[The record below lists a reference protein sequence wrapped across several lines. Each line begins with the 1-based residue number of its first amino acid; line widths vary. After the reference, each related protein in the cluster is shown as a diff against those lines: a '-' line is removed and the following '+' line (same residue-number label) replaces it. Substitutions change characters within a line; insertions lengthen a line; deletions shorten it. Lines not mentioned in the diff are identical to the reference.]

1 MSYGGCHYDY
11 RPAYGRIVRT
21 LFERCEW
28 GHTLEARSANDRMI
42 CDRYPRVRGTDG
54 RMRHAETQLTRDVPS
69 TQHALHRQRLAQT
82 GGTPWQQTR
91 DARHRAA
98 DLLRLAQCQRAYR
111 CVWLILHLDG
121 AKQRDSS
128 PGRPQPEIERRPG
141 ELQRR
146 FQHAKRAHPY
156 KINSTFWT

>member
-1 MSYGGCHYDY
+1 MGSCEER
-11 RPAYGRIVRT
+11 RPLIKRR
-21 LFERCEW
+21 ER
-28 GHTLEARSANDRMI
+28 GHALDARSANDRMI
-42 CDRYPRVRGTDG
+42 RDGYPRMRGTDG
-54 RMRHAETQLTRDVPS
+54 RMRHSETKPARDVPS
-69 TQHALHRQRLAQT
+69 TQHALDRQRLAET

-121 AKQRDSS
+121 AKQRDSAS
-128 PGRPQPEIERRPG
+128 VGPQSEVERRPG

-146 FQHAKRAHPY
+146 FQHAKSAHLGD
-156 KINSTFWT
+156 KINSSLIE